1 MAIDIKYLQHM
12 EAAGVGF
19 TVHIRIP
26 GGGRT
31 LFLNT
36 EEVFQYL
43 ADKDGFAARQFGLT
57 KQEYAEWVETDGF
70 VRCAGTTTS
79 GTRCKNHV
87 SGGSHYE
94 PEKWKR
100 MQGQYC
106 TVHGG
111 PASQEA

>member
-19 TVHIRIP
+19 TVHVRIP

-31 LFLNT
+31 LFLNA

-57 KQEYAEWVETDGF
+57 KQEYAEWVETGGF

-87 SGGSHYE
+87 SGWQSL
-94 PEKWKR
+94 
-100 MQGQYC
+100 
-106 TVHGG
+106 
-111 PASQEA
+111 